1 MATLHAIQEC
11 QDILLPCPEPR
22 APRCSCLPSQRF
34 PKLHTKAKTP
44 SMHCHTSLCWRV
56 PVTPRGTTDTES
68 LCPPQPGPV
77 GPQRGPGAHH
87 IPPGSAITSPC
98 SGSCVTYA
106 STSVSP
112 PVSLLSWVWVGDPPL
127 VPMAG
132 LRAAPQG
139 TAGLGV
145 GSALIQPRWAPEGDR
160 DTGTGS
166 VKIKPLFHWL
176 DPRL

>member
-1 MATLHAIQEC
+1 MAPLHPIQEC
-11 QDILLPCPEPR
+11 QHCLLPCPEPR

-44 SMHCHTSLCWRV
+44 SMHCHTSVSCRV
-56 PVTPRGTTDTES
+56 PVTPRGTTDPVPAPAWT
-68 LCPPQPGPV
+68 V

-87 IPPGSAITSPC
+87 TPLAVPSHPPARGPVSPMQVPLCPPRVPAVLAVRGGPSPC
-98 SGSCVTYA
+98 PHGCSNE
-106 STSVSP
+106 SP
-112 PVSLLSWVWVGDPPL
+112 QLP
-127 VPMAG
+127 
-132 LRAAPQG
+132 
-139 TAGLGV
+139 AGLGV
-145 GSALIQPRWAPEGDR
+145 GSALTHPRWAPEGDR